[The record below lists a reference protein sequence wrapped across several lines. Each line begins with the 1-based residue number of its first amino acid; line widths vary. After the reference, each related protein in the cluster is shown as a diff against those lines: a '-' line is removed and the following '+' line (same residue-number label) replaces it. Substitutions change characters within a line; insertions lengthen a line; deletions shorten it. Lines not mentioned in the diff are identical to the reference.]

1 MAETGTSR
9 PPASGTDAGDFPE
22 LLGFCARAEALIAE
36 LLLLSDRAPP
46 LFADRHFD
54 PSSSTSDI
62 LLLSDGAVTYHGE
75 LCNYLNDLQVPY
87 FLADLDIHMHAINKE
102 YVLNN
107 SQSLLSVIRECNFT
121 LRWLLLHRMN
131 NLAIEGLRRQ
141 QCGAWRQ
148 RPSGYLC
155 KRVSPFLQIISL
167 EEILTKDKRC

>member
-46 LFADRHFD
+46 LFADRRFD
-54 PSSSTSDI
+54 PVLFDFRLHHYTK
-62 LLLSDGAVTYHGE
+62 
-75 LCNYLNDLQVPY
+75 VPY

-107 SQSLLSVIRECNFT
+107 SQSLRSVIRECNFT
-121 LRWLLLHRMN
+121 LRWLLLWLLLHRMN

-155 KRVSPFLQIISL
+155 KRVSPFCRSSL
-167 EEILTKDKRC
+167 